1 MKVLVVAGTHSGVGK
16 TTISTALMLAYARR
30 GVKVRAYKVGAD
42 FVDPMAH
49 RAALR
54 EGRGE
59 SENLD
64 GYLMSETRATTTAA
78 RPPASAATRFEDDS
92 SGGASANL

>member
-30 GVKVRAYKVGAD
+30 GFKVRAYKVGAD

-78 RPPASAATRFEDDS
+78 R
-92 SGGASANL
+92 GAETCDVAIVDLSLIHI